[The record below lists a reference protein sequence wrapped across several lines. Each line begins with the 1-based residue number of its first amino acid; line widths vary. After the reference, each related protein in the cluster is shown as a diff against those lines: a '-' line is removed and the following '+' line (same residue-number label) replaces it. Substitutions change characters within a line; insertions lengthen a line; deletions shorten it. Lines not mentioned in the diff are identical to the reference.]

1 MTEYWY
7 RLEEQRYAAPL
18 DEYDEPVG
26 RGQLVV
32 HVRKLKV
39 LRLTPKGAWLIGL
52 NYGENKPRFVLR
64 EGKKRFAC
72 PTLEEATASYIKR
85 KARHARILSA
95 QLRTVEAALAM
106 AQKGQVEMG
115 IEQLR
120 LAEPRDRRL

>member
-18 DEYDEPVG
+18 NEYDEPVG
-26 RGQLVV
+26 EGRLVV

-52 NYGENKPRFVLR
+52 QFGEGNPRFVLR

-72 PTLEEATASYIKR
+72 PTLEEATASYLKR
-85 KARHARILSA
+85 KERHARILSA
-95 QLRTVEAALAM
+95 QLRTVEAASAM
-106 AQKGQVEMG
+106 ARNGRVEMG
-115 IEQLR
+115 I
-120 LAEPRDRRL
+120 DW